1 VVSKSIVAVM
11 IQQWSLF
18 ILLHCPSPMNDLSVQ
33 SEAIVCFNSV
43 HIVEL
48 TKALVQIVESVPKIS
63 SPIVASVA
71 QQWYK
76 FPLL

>member
-1 VVSKSIVAVM
+1 
-11 IQQWSLF
+11 
-18 ILLHCPSPMNDLSVQ
+18 MNDLSVQ

-48 TKALVQIVESVPKIS
+48 TKALVQIVASVPTIS

-71 QQWYK
+71 QQLYK